1 MTTVDESRAVRGPG
15 AHRPPVRARPEHVLV
30 PIALGAA
37 AVIALWWHDT
47 PAITGFGD
55 WLTNAGRVTGLLAGF
70 AAVVL
75 VALMARI
82 PALERGVGTDRLA
95 RWHAMGGRYMVGLV
109 VAHALLII
117 WGYAVTAHT
126 DVVHQTKTLLVS
138 YPDVLMA
145 TVAGLLLVGVGI
157 VSARAARRRMNY
169 ETWYYLHLYTYLA
182 IALAFSHQF
191 ATGADF
197 MMSRPA
203 RVLWSAL
210 YVAVGGLLLWYRFV
224 TPLRRALRHR
234 LRVHGVYA
242 EGPGAVSVWIRGRHL
257 DELRAEAGQFFRWR
271 FLTRD
276 LWWAANPY
284 SLSAPPAPDLLRIT
298 VKTFGE
304 HSGALGRLRPGT
316 PVFAEG
322 PYGAFTAGR
331 RRRRKVLLLAG
342 GVGITP
348 IRTLFE
354 TLPAAA
360 GELTLIYRATDWAD
374 VVFSDELLRIAES
387 RDAALHY
394 LVGSRRDLGRD
405 PLSPAALTRILPDLA
420 AHDVYV
426 CGPDGMTTAAIA
438 ALRRAGVP
446 RRHIHHESFEF

>member
-1 MTTVDESRAVRGPG
+1 VTTVDERAAVR
-15 AHRPPVRARPEHVLV
+15 RPRASRQPVRARPEHVLV
-30 PIALGAA
+30 PIGLGAA
-37 AVIALWWHDT
+37 AVIMLWWHDT

-55 WLTNAGRVTGLLAGF
+55 WLTNAGRITGLLAGF

-95 RWHAMGGRYMVGLV
+95 RWHAMGGRYMVWLV
-109 VAHALLII
+109 VAHTLLII

-145 TVAGLLLVGVGI
+145 TVAALLFVGIGI
-157 VSARAARRRMNY
+157 VSARAARRRMRY
-169 ETWYYLHLYTYLA
+169 ETWYYLHFYTYLA

-197 MMSRPA
+197 MASLPA

-210 YVAVGGLLLWYRFV
+210 YITVGALLVWYRFV
-224 TPLRRALRHR
+224 VPLRRAFRHR
-234 LRVHGVYA
+234 LRVEGVYA
-242 EGPGAVSVWIRGRHL
+242 EAPGVVSVWVRGRHL
-257 DELRAEAGQFFRWR
+257 DKLRAEPGQFFRWR

-276 LWWAANPY
+276 LWWASNPY
-284 SLSAPPAPDLLRIT
+284 SLSAPPHADFLRIT

-304 HSGALGRLRPGT
+304 HSGGLSRLRPGT
-316 PVFAEG
+316 RVFAEG

-331 RRRRKVLLLAG
+331 RRQRKVLLLAG

-348 IRTLFE
+348 IRALFE
-354 TLPAAA
+354 TLPA
-360 GELTLIYRATDWAD
+360 GPGDLTLLYRATDWSD
-374 VVFSDELLRIAES
+374 VVFQEELGRIAEA
-387 RDAALHY
+387 RGAALHY
-394 LVGSRRDLGRD
+394 MVGSRRDLGKD
-405 PLSPAALTRILPDLA
+405 PLSPKVLKRIRRDLKV
-420 AHDVYV
+420 HDVYI
-426 CGPDGMTTAAIA
+426 CGPDGMANAAKA
-438 ALRRAGVP
+438 ALLQAGVP

>member
-1 MTTVDESRAVRGPG
+1 VTTLDERATARPPH
-15 AHRPPVRARPEHVLV
+15 AHRQPVRARPEHVLA
-30 PIALGAA
+30 PIAAGTV
-37 AVIALWWHDT
+37 AVLALWWHDT

-55 WLTNAGRVTGLLAGF
+55 WLTNAGRITGLLAGF
-70 AAVVL
+70 AAIVL

-82 PALERGVGTDRLA
+82 PALERGIGTDRLA

-126 DVVHQTKTLLVS
+126 GVVHQTKTLLVS

-145 TVAGLLLVGVGI
+145 TVAGLVFVCVGI
-157 VSARAARRRMNY
+157 VSARAARRRMRY
-169 ETWYYLHLYTYLA
+169 ETWYYLHFYTYLA

-191 ATGADF
+191 ATGAEF
-197 MMSRPA
+197 MTNRPA

-210 YVAVGGLLLWYRFV
+210 YVIVGGLLVVYRFLL
-224 TPLRRALRHR
+224 PLRRAFRHR
-234 LRVHGVYA
+234 MRVRDVYPEA
-242 EGPGAVSVWIRGRHL
+242 PGTVSVLIGGRHL
-257 DELRAEAGQFFRWR
+257 DELRAEPGQFFRWR

-284 SLSAPPAPDLLRIT
+284 SLSAPPRPDLLRIT

-304 HSGALGRLRPGT
+304 HSGALARLRPGT
-316 PVFAEG
+316 RVFAEG

-348 IRTLFE
+348 IRALFE
-354 TLPAAA
+354 TLPA
-360 GELTLIYRATDWAD
+360 GPGDLTLVYRATDWTD
-374 VVFSDELLRIAES
+374 VVFRDELVRIAEA
-387 RDAALHY
+387 RAATLHY
-394 LVGSRRDLGRD
+394 LVGSRRDLGAD
-405 PLSPAALTRILPDLA
+405 PLSPAVLTRILPELR
-420 AHDVYV
+420 AHDVYL
-426 CGPDGMTTAAIA
+426 CGPDGMAAAAMA
-438 ALRRAGVP
+438 ALREAGVP
-446 RRHIHHESFEF
+446 RRRIHHESFEF